1 MKKKGL
7 GRGLE
12 ALLGEKSKPAQDGA
26 TITSLPL
33 GALQAGKYQPR
44 QKMDSGPLQ
53 ELAES
58 IREQGVMQPLLVR
71 AISAGKYEI
80 IAGERRFRAA
90 TLAGLTEVPVLVS
103 LADDK
108 GAAAMALIEN
118 MQREDLNPLEESRGL
133 ARLIEEFGFTHEQ
146 AAKSV
151 GKSRSAISNLL
162 RLAQLAKPVQA
173 MLLAGDIDLDG
184 HAYQCT
190 MNEKGE
196 RAIVWKPSDMD
207 IVRYENDYRSKDSEL
222 KTLKLRIRSQMDLI
236 HDDEINAMMMKM
248 WALKHLPIS
257 ESIMDFVEGRDTV
270 IAGTH
275 RTNANL
281 LQGGV
286 VSGWYKKGG
295 HISSVS
301 VEGYEKRGSFT
312 IHSYQGQTIES
323 GNVWIVIDDMF
334 DYAMLYTAVS
344 RCVSFSQ
351 LRFVKK
357 I

>member
-1 MKKKGL
+1 MSTMKKKGL

-26 TITSLPL
+26 AITSLSL

-58 IREQGVMQPLLVR
+58 IREQGIMQPLLVR

-90 TLAGLTEVPVLVS
+90 KLAGLTEVPVLVS

-118 MQREDLNPLEESRGL
+118 MQREDLNPLEESQGL

-173 MLLAGDIDLDG
+173 MLLAGDIDMG
-184 HAYQCT
+184 HARALLPLPGASQVALAQKI
-190 MNEKGE
+190 MAQGLSVREAERLSAVLARAGGQMGAKKPNKAAESAADPDLQRLSREIADRIGLSAEFKLKGKGGE
-196 RAIVWKPSDMD
+196 
-207 IVRYENDYRSKDSEL
+207 
-222 KTLKLRIRSQMDLI
+222 LRIRFSKADELDALI
-236 HDDEINAMMMKM
+236 
-248 WALKHLPIS
+248 
-257 ESIMDFVEGRDTV
+257 
-270 IAGTH
+270 
-275 RTNANL
+275 
-281 LQGGV
+281 
-286 VSGWYKKGG
+286 KKLG
-295 HISSVS
+295 
-301 VEGYEKRGSFT
+301 
-312 IHSYQGQTIES
+312 IE
-323 GNVWIVIDDMF
+323 
-334 DYAMLYTAVS
+334 T
-344 RCVSFSQ
+344 
-351 LRFVKK
+351 
-357 I
+357 